1 MAWEKGLASVSPFFY
16 NMVMTIQRDLS
27 HLKSIKDGEERNAV
41 YAKVL
46 VEEWARLA
54 QERGTL
60 AHAVEGTTM
69 RHSMSGKCARQI
81 HYYLTVGDEGITN
94 PFDLPAYWSTGLGT
108 AVHGWWQAALARLFP
123 TAELEKVVHIP
134 EADSSGHVD
143 AWLPEEKIAF
153 ELKSIN
159 GFGFKKIQEDDNG
172 PRYGDFVQAC
182 VNAYALNAE
191 RMVLIYL
198 SLEAI
203 SRQRADKRKIDEV
216 GRIAKEFHY
225 TPDTFTKVAEKEIG
239 RWKEIRE
246 RGADTPRAIP
256 DPEVPAGARVIDPST
271 GRLSTGSYTWHCAY
285 CSYQDLC
292 NSECVEIASPKE

>member
-1 MAWEKGLASVSPFFY
+1 
-16 NMVMTIQRDLS
+16 MTIQRDLS
-27 HLKSIKDGEERNAV
+27 HLKSVKEVEERTAV
-41 YAKVL
+41 YAKIL

-60 AHAVEGTTM
+60 KHAVEGTTM

-108 AVHGWWQAALARLFP
+108 AVHGWWQDALQRAFP
-123 TAELEKVVHIP
+123 QAELEKVVHLP
-134 EADSSGHVD
+134 SADSSGHVD

-182 VNAYALNAE
+182 INAYALEAE

-203 SRQRADKRKIDEV
+203 SRQRAGKRNIDEV

-225 TPDTFTKVAEKEIG
+225 TPDVFVKVAEKEIE
-239 RWKEIRE
+239 RWQAVRE

-256 DPEVPAGARVIDPST
+256 DPEVPVGSRVIDPTT
-271 GRLSTGSYTWHCAY
+271 GRLSSGGYAWQCAY

-292 NSECVEIASPKE
+292 ASECNEA

>member
-1 MAWEKGLASVSPFFY
+1 MKE
-16 NMVMTIQRDLS
+16 T
-27 HLKSIKDGEERNAV
+27 EERNAV

-46 VEEWARLA
+46 VEEWAKLA

-69 RHSMSGKCARQI
+69 RHSMAGKCARQI

-108 AVHGWWQAALARLFP
+108 AVHGWWQAALGNLFP
-123 TAELEKVVHIP
+123 NAELEKVVHLP
-134 EADSSGHVD
+134 QADSSGHVD
-143 AWLPEEKIAF
+143 AWLPDEKIAF

-159 GFGFKKIQEDDNG
+159 GFGFKKIQESNEG

-182 VNAYALNAE
+182 VNAYALDAE

-203 SRQRADKRKIDEV
+203 SRQRARQRDIDEV

-225 TPDTFTKVAEKEIG
+225 TPDVFTKVAEKEIE
-239 RWKEIRE
+239 RWNTIRE

-271 GRLSTGSYTWHCAY
+271 GRLSSGTYAWQCAY

-292 NSECVEIASPKE
+292 ASECDG

>member
-1 MAWEKGLASVSPFFY
+1 M
-16 NMVMTIQRDLS
+16 
-27 HLKSIKDGEERNAV
+27 
-41 YAKVL
+41 YAKIL

-60 AHAVEGTTM
+60 KHAVEGTTM

-108 AVHGWWQAALARLFP
+108 AVHGWWQDALQRAFP
-123 TAELEKVVHIP
+123 QAELEKVVHLP
-134 EADSSGHVD
+134 SADSSGHVD
-143 AWLPEEKIAF
+143 AWLPDEKIAF

-182 VNAYALNAE
+182 INAYALEAE

-203 SRQRADKRKIDEV
+203 SRQRAGKRNIDEV

-225 TPDTFTKVAEKEIG
+225 TPDVFVKVAEKEIE
-239 RWKEIRE
+239 RWQAVRE

-256 DPEVPAGARVIDPST
+256 DPEVPVGSRVIDPTT
-271 GRLSTGSYTWHCAY
+271 GRLSSGGYAWQCAY

-292 NSECVEIASPKE
+292 ASECNEA

>member
-1 MAWEKGLASVSPFFY
+1 
-16 NMVMTIQRDLS
+16 MTIQRNLS
-27 HLKSIKDGEERNAV
+27 HLKSTKDREEEDAL
-41 YAKVL
+41 YAKIL

-60 AHAVEGTTM
+60 EHAVAGTTM

-81 HYYLTVGDEGITN
+81 HYYLSGAEVTN

-108 AVHGWWQAALARLFP
+108 AVHGWWQDALARAFP
-123 TAELEKVVHIP
+123 SAELEKVVHLP
-134 EADSSGHVD
+134 QADSSGHVD
-143 AWLPEEKIAF
+143 AWLPEDKIAF

-159 GFGFKKIQEDDNG
+159 GFGFKTIQEGNNG

-182 VNAYALNAE
+182 VNAYALEAE

-203 SRQRADKRKIDEV
+203 SRGRAKQKQIDEV

-225 TPDTFTKVAEKEIG
+225 TPDVFTKVAEREME
-239 RWKEIRE
+239 RWAVIRE
-246 RGADTPRAIP
+246 RGAETPRAIP
-256 DPEVPAGARVIDPST
+256 DPEVPAGARVVDPAN
-271 GRLSTGSYTWHCAY
+271 GKLSSGGYAWHCGY

-292 NSECVEIASPKE
+292 ASECDG

>member
-1 MAWEKGLASVSPFFY
+1 MK
-16 NMVMTIQRDLS
+16 ID
-27 HLKSIKDGEERNAV
+27 EERSAM

-46 VEEWARLA
+46 VEEWAKLA

-60 AHAVEGTTM
+60 KHAVEGTTM

-81 HYYLTVGDEGITN
+81 HYYLTVGDEGVTN

-108 AVHGWWQAALARLFP
+108 AVHGWWQSALANLFP
-123 TAELEKVVHIP
+123 DAELEKVVHIP
-134 EADSSGHVD
+134 QADSSGHVD
-143 AWLPEEKIAF
+143 AWLPEEKVSI

-159 GFGFKKIQEDDNG
+159 GFGFKKIAEEGNG
-172 PRYGDFVQAC
+172 PRYDAFVQCC
-182 VNAYALNAE
+182 VNAYALEAE
-191 RMVLIYL
+191 RAVLIYL

-203 SRQRADKRKIDEV
+203 SRNRASKFKIDEI

-225 TPDTFTKVAEKEIG
+225 TPDVFVKVAEKEIE
-239 RWKEIRE
+239 RWNIIRE

-256 DPEVPAGARVIDPST
+256 DPEVRVGARVVDPSNGKLALADGT
-271 GRLSTGSYTWHCAY
+271 AAGYAWNCNY

-292 NSECVEIASPKE
+292 ASECV

>member
-1 MAWEKGLASVSPFFY
+1 M
-16 NMVMTIQRDLS
+16 
-27 HLKSIKDGEERNAV
+27 

-46 VEEWARLA
+46 VEEWAALA
-54 QERGTL
+54 KERGTL
-60 AHAVEGTTM
+60 KHAVEGTTM

-108 AVHGWWQAALARLFP
+108 AVHGWWQDALARAFP
-123 TAELEKVVHIP
+123 NAELEKVVHLP
-134 EADSSGHVD
+134 NADSSGHVD
-143 AWLPEEKIAF
+143 AWLPDEKIAF

-159 GFGFKKIQEDDNG
+159 GFGFKKLAEAGEG

-182 VNAYALNAE
+182 MNAYALEAE
-191 RMVLIYL
+191 RMILIYL

-203 SRQRADKRKIDEV
+203 SRQRAQSRNIDEV

-225 TPDTFTKVAEKEIG
+225 TPDVFVKVAEKEME
-239 RWKEIRE
+239 RWKAIRE

-271 GRLSTGSYTWHCAY
+271 GRLDTGGSAWQCAY

-292 NSECVEIASPKE
+292 ASECNG